1 MAPRWRT
8 FEKALKTKNHQINQ
22 LKIEQKNKPLSIK
35 IDLINLYINQ
45 IINFSKQPHNIEH
58 KLSCLKLIRE
68 LNELKS
74 NLYHQK

>member
-8 FEKALKTKNHQINQ
+8 FEKALKTKNQQINQ
-22 LKIEQKNKPLSIK
+22 LKIELKNKPLSIK

-45 IINFSKQPHNIEH
+45 IINFSKQPHNTEH